1 MSEPVRLNKRI
12 AQMGLASRREA
23 DRLIAEG
30 RVRVNG
36 EVVTEMGRKVD
47 PERDAVE
54 VDTGG
59 LKARTYV
66 ALHKPAGYVSLAKP
80 LPDEPNVVTALV
92 DIPGLFPVGR
102 LDRDTTGLILL
113 TDDGTLVTALNHP
126 GAAKEKEYDVTLDRP
141 VPDGVLGHLAAGVP
155 MMGTRTRPAKVRR
168 TGPNRFRLVLTEG
181 RNRQVRRMCR
191 KVGFAVTA
199 LKRVRIDCV
208 ALQDLPEGRWR
219 HLTSEE
225 VRGLKAP

>member
-30 RVRVNG
+30 RVKVNG
-36 EVVTEMGRKVD
+36 EVVREMGLKVD
-47 PERDAVE
+47 PERDTVA

-59 LKARTYV
+59 LKPRTYV

-113 TDDGTLVTALNHP
+113 TDDGTLVTALNQP
-126 GAAKEKEYDVTLDRP
+126 GAREKEYDVTLDRP
-141 VPDGVLGHLAAGVP
+141 VPDGVLAHLAAGVP
-155 MMGTRTRPAKVRR
+155 MMGTRTRPAQVRR
-168 TGPNRFRLVLTEG
+168 TGPNTFRLVLTEG

-191 KVGFAVTA
+191 KVGFSVTA

-208 ALQDLPEGRWR
+208 GLQNLPEGRWR
-219 HLTSEE
+219 HLTPEE
-225 VRGLKAP
+225 VRGLKGP

>member
-23 DRLIAEG
+23 DRLIAGG
-30 RVRVNG
+30 RVKVNG
-36 EVVTEMGRKVD
+36 EVVREMGLKVD
-47 PERDAVE
+47 PERDTVE

-59 LKARTYV
+59 LAPRTYV

-126 GAAKEKEYDVTLDRP
+126 GAAREKEYDVTLDRP
-141 VPDGVLGHLAAGVP
+141 VPDGVLARLAEGVP
-155 MMGTRTRPAKVRR
+155 MMGTRTRPARVRR

-191 KVGFAVTA
+191 KVGFSVTA
-199 LKRVRIDCV
+199 LRRVRIDCV
-208 ALQDLPEGRWR
+208 RLGDLPEGRWR
-219 HLTSEE
+219 HLTPEE
-225 VRGLKAP
+225 VRGLKGP